1 MIPIRLELTNFLS
14 YRETTVLDFDGLD
27 LACIAGHNG
36 AGKSSLLDA
45 ITWALFGKSRS
56 KSDDDIVNRRAGR
69 EGQQAEVRLEFA
81 LEGATY
87 RVIRQKQPG
96 RNSSL
101 ELQVCSADGD
111 WRSLSETGVRAT
123 QAAIEQLLRMNYDT
137 FVNVSFFL
145 QGRADEFTT
154 KTPGKRKEILA
165 ELLGVNRW
173 DAYRDAARKRRLEE
187 ETKRERLDAQI
198 QAIDEEL
205 AQEEVRREE
214 LVQAEKHH
222 ADLKGRRQMQETI
235 VEQMRR
241 TEAAVRQQR
250 EQLKNLHASLVKA
263 EARAAELAQARQ
275 KREQELSRVEALLQ
289 DAETIQAAFA
299 AWQEAA
305 SVWQG
310 WQEKAD
316 RYHALQRE
324 RRPHELALES
334 ARSRLLQQ
342 QKEYLARQEQVQRM
356 SDEQPELEATITTA
370 REELARL
377 GAERSALAEQEEA
390 LHKARAALQKLE
402 GERHLW
408 QQEQKQLEAA
418 QREIEVLQQG
428 VPEVEA
434 NRLQA
439 EEELARL
446 EEQAVALT
454 RQREQYAIALGDLD
468 RMRNE
473 LPQLKEAMDRLQRRR
488 EQLEDGSE
496 GSCPLCGQPLTESH
510 REQVLADVLAEGRQ
524 YGDRYR
530 SHKQQI
536 AALEAEIPRLEKEIR
551 NGERLERDR
560 RSQEQ
565 RLAAAVAR
573 LEETARRV
581 EAWEAEGAP
590 RLAELAAKLADTDEL
605 AAQQEKVA
613 ALSQGLKERAE
624 LEEAYNTAQKQLS
637 NATAR
642 QETIRQ
648 ALEAWERE
656 GQATLESLNAQ
667 LAAGEIAPEAQAA
680 LARLDADMAELGY
693 DEAAHAAAREAR
705 DALAEAPDR
714 HQALKEAEAAVR
726 PVRET
731 LAELVE
737 QLRQQELQVAELRA
751 QHEAAAAALAEMEQ
765 GAGDAVA
772 EEQKL
777 FDLREQEIEA
787 ARRMGAVEQALAVLE
802 SQRQRKSVLQE
813 EREALIQLI
822 RRLDV
827 LEKSCGRDG
836 VQALLIEQ
844 ALPEIEADANDLLE
858 RLSGGEMRISFA
870 TQKELKSRDA
880 LAETL
885 DITISDNVGERPY
898 ENFSGGEQFRVNFAI
913 RLALSR
919 ILARRAGARLQTLVV
934 DEGFGSQDMQGQ
946 QRLVEAINAIRDD
959 FERVLVITHVGEL
972 RDAFPRRIEVVKG
985 PSGSQ
990 LAVY

>member
-1 MIPIRLELTNFLS
+1 MIPLRLQLTNFLS
-14 YRETTVLDFDGLD
+14 YRETTVLDFDGLE

-45 ITWALFGKSRS
+45 MTWALFGKSRS
-56 KSDDDIVNRRAGR
+56 KSDDDVVNRRAGR
-69 EGQQAEVRLEFA
+69 EGQPAEVRLEFA
-81 LEGATY
+81 LEGTYY

-101 ELQVCSADGD
+101 ELQVCSADGG

-137 FVNVSFFL
+137 FVNASFFL

-173 DAYRDAARKRRLEE
+173 DAYREAARQRRVLEE
-187 ETKRERLDAQI
+187 GRQAGLDAQI
-198 QAIDEEL
+198 EAIDEEL
-205 AQEEVRREE
+205 AQEAARREE
-214 LVQAEKHH
+214 LAEAERHQAEIT
-222 ADLKGRRQMQETI
+222 GRKAIQEKL

-241 TEAAVRQQR
+241 AEMAVQQQR
-250 EQLKNLHASLVKA
+250 EQVKNLSTSLVEA
-263 EARAAELAQARQ
+263 EARAAKLAQSRA
-275 KREQELSRVEALLQ
+275 KREQELAQLEALLH
-289 DAETIQAAFA
+289 DAEAIRAAFD
-299 AWQEAA
+299 AWQEAETA
-305 SVWQG
+305 WQG
-310 WQEKAD
+310 WQDKAD

-324 RRPHELALES
+324 RRPHELAVES

-356 SDEQPELEATITTA
+356 SGERPALEETIIAA

-377 GAERSALAEQEEA
+377 SAERAALAEQEEA
-390 LHKARAALQKLE
+390 LHQARAALQKLE

-418 QREIEVLQQG
+418 RREIETLQRGQT
-428 VPEVEA
+428 EVQA
-434 NRLQA
+434 NRQQA

-446 EEQAVALT
+446 EEQAVQLA
-454 RQREQYAIALGDLD
+454 RRRERHAIALGDLD
-468 RMRNE
+468 RLRAE

-488 EQLEDGSE
+488 EQLEDGRE

-510 REQVLADVLAEGRQ
+510 REQVLAEVLAEGKQ
-524 YGDRYR
+524 QGDRYR
-530 SHKQQI
+530 HNRQQI
-536 AALEAEIPRLEKEIR
+536 AALEAEIPQLEQEIR
-551 NGERLERDR
+551 GGERLERDR

-565 RLAAAVAR
+565 RLAAALAR
-573 LEETARRV
+573 LEETARKV
-581 EAWEAEGAP
+581 EAWEADGAA
-590 RLAELAAKLADTDEL
+590 RLSKLAEKLADTAEL
-605 AAQQEKVA
+605 VAQQQQVQALSRGLQERAALEKGYDAAQKR
-613 ALSQGLKERAE
+613 LSD
-624 LEEAYNTAQKQLS
+624 
-637 NATAR
+637 ATAR
-642 QETIRQ
+642 QETVRQ
-648 ALEAWERE
+648 ALEAWENE
-656 GQATLESLNAQ
+656 GRAMLDTITAR
-667 LAAGEIAPEAQAA
+667 LASNEIAPEAQAE
-680 LARLDADMAELGY
+680 LARLDGVIAELGY
-693 DEAAHAAAREAR
+693 DEAAHAAARQAR
-705 DALAEAPDR
+705 DELAEAPQR

-737 QLRQQELQVAELRA
+737 RLRQQEVHVAELRA
-751 QHEAAAAALAEMEQ
+751 RHGAAAAALAEMEQ
-765 GAGDAVA
+765 GAGDVAA

-777 FDLREQEIEA
+777 FDLREREIEA
-787 ARRMGAVEQALAVLE
+787 ANRVGGAKQRIAILE
-802 SQRQRKSVLQE
+802 SQRQRKGVLQE
-813 EREALIQLI
+813 ERDQLNQLI
-822 RRLDV
+822 RRLDL

-844 ALPEIEADANDLLE
+844 ALPEIEADANELLE

-870 TQKELKSRDA
+870 TQRELRSRDG

-885 DITISDNVGERPY
+885 DITISDNAGERPY

-919 ILARRAGARLQTLVV
+919 VLARRAGARLQTLVV
-934 DEGFGSQDMQGQ
+934 DEGFGSQDTEGQ
-946 QRLVEAINAIRDD
+946 QRLVEAINVIRGD
-959 FERVLVITHVGEL
+959 FKRVLVITHVGEL

-985 PSGSQ
+985 PAGSQ
-990 LAVY
+990 IAVY